1 MGALER
7 LNLALKI
14 LSGRYAPT
22 RSEIENLKSSL
33 RVDAGPMSAEE
44 LASEVIHHELS
55 RHRAPSGRRTRLS
68 SSLRREWVE
77 LAGARYGWSR
87 VRSKQR
93 SDGVRYLL
101 TGSTSNC
108 TVPLS
113 LSQARRWEC
122 RVTGTGARSWP
133 SLPESPRLRF

>member
-55 RHRAPSGRRTRLS
+55 RQGAQRQTDKVVIEFTPRVSGTRW
-68 SSLRREWVE
+68 RKIWMKQ
-77 LAGARYGWSR
+77 GAIEAT
-87 VRSKQR
+87 K
-93 SDGVRYLL
+93 
-101 TGSTSNC
+101 
-108 TVPLS
+108 
-113 LSQARRWEC
+113 
-122 RVTGTGARSWP
+122 
-133 SLPESPRLRF
+133 